1 MVEFNDTLDQ
11 IITEAVEL
19 PKLSQTSIFQKFDE
33 ISHVS
38 DAVRNELKN
47 GDKYVVKPSDI
58 EELIAIMKLNG
69 SVIVKKAIMLY
80 QKGDIIIINNKETS
94 QIPAVLPYIVTTS
107 RDGMKCYIFADKIV
121 SNIKSTNEFRN
132 LMAVMEAAY
141 LALQLSSDQ
150 KRFTMN
156 AQLILSMCDC
166 WWRMVIAPME
176 AKMYMKGD
184 NLTKASMYTIA
195 FFYKMIHGQISVGTV
210 PFNRFLR
217 DKIEPSI
224 QKQIIEDINQVQTN
238 SFFSLLECIKKINP
252 VRYKDIDT
260 KYITYFTQTCGIN
273 ILFSLE
279 NLQYLFL
286 LMASA
291 IYKTPLTGYSVNKIV
306 QMPAKRAQTVLINMN
321 V

>member
-1 MVEFNDTLDQ
+1 MVEFNDTLDT
-11 IITEAVEL
+11 IITEAAEL

-33 ISHVS
+33 VSHISE
-38 DAVRNELKN
+38 AVRNELKN
-47 GDKYVVKPSDI
+47 GDKYVVKPNDI
-58 EELIAIMKLNG
+58 EELLAVMKLNG

-80 QKGDIIIINNKETS
+80 QKGDIIIINNKDTS
-94 QIPAVLPYIVTTS
+94 QIPAVLPYIVAS
-107 RDGMKCYIFADKIV
+107 SKDGLKCYIFADKVI
-121 SNIKSTNEFRN
+121 SNIKSSNEFRN
-132 LMAVMEAAY
+132 MIAVMEAAY
-141 LALQLSSDQ
+141 LALQLMHDQ

-166 WWRMVIAPME
+166 WWRMVIAPLE

-184 NLTKASMYTIA
+184 NLTKASMYAIA
-195 FFYKMIHGQISVGTV
+195 FFYKMIHGEISVGTV

-224 QKQIIEDINQVQTN
+224 QKKIIEDINQLQTN
-238 SFFSLLECIKKINP
+238 SFFSLIELIKQINP
-252 VRYKDIDT
+252 VRYKDLDS
-260 KYITYFTQTCGIN
+260 KYITYFTQVCGIDV
-273 ILFSLE
+273 LFALE

-291 IYKTPLTGYSVNKIV
+291 LYKTPLTGFSVNKIV
-306 QMPAKRAQTVLINMN
+306 QQSAKRAQVVLINMN